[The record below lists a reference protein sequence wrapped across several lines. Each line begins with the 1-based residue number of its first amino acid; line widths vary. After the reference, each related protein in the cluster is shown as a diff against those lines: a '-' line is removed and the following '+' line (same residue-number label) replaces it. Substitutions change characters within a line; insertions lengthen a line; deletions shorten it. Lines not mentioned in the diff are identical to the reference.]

1 MIAIDMLTRALRAV
15 GNVGS
20 GETPNADDINTA
32 MLAANDML
40 DSWSASKLFVF
51 QVLEESFP
59 LVAGQGVY
67 LVGPTGAFVTARPT
81 SVQSAFVR
89 MGTLDFPL
97 ESITND
103 AYSGIGMKAS
113 FSAIP
118 QFFYYNPQ
126 SVNGELNIWP
136 VPQSGLTIF
145 IQSPQQLTQFSD
157 LATDITLPPGYAE
170 AIRYALMPRLAAEGL
185 GTVSAEQVKLAESSV
200 ARIQTLNSNVPV
212 LRTGAGNGR
221 FNIFSNK

>member
-20 GETPNADDINTA
+20 GETPSADDINTA
-32 MLAANDML
+32 LLAVNDML

-51 QVLEESFP
+51 QMLEESFP

-67 LVGPTGAFVTARPT
+67 LVGPSGGFVTVRPT
-81 SVQSAFVR
+81 AVQSAFVR
-89 MGTLDFPL
+89 MGALDFPL
-97 ESITND
+97 EAIGND

-126 SVNGELNIWP
+126 AVNGELNIWP
-136 VPQSGLTIF
+136 VPQAGLSIF
-145 IQSPQQLTQFSD
+145 IQSPQQLTQFTD
-157 LATDITLPPGYAE
+157 LTTDISLPPGYAE

-185 GTVSAEQVKLAESSV
+185 GAVNNEQLKLAESSV

-221 FNIFSNK
+221 FNIFGNR

>member
-32 MLAANDML
+32 LLAANDML

-51 QVLEESFP
+51 QMLEESFP
-59 LVAGQGVY
+59 LVASQGVY
-67 LVGPTGAFVTARPT
+67 LVGPSGAFVTVRPT
-81 SVQSAFVR
+81 AVQSAFVR
-89 MGTLDFPL
+89 MGALDFPL
-97 ESITND
+97 EPIGND
-103 AYSGIGMKAS
+103 AYSSIGMKAS

-118 QFFYYNPQ
+118 KFFYYNPQ
-126 SVNGELNIWP
+126 ATNGELSIWP

-145 IQSPQQLTQFSD
+145 MQSPQQLTQFTD
-157 LATDITLPPGYAE
+157 LATDIALPPGYAE

-185 GTVSAEQVKLAESSV
+185 GTVNAEQLKLAESSV

-221 FNIFSNK
+221 FNIFGNK